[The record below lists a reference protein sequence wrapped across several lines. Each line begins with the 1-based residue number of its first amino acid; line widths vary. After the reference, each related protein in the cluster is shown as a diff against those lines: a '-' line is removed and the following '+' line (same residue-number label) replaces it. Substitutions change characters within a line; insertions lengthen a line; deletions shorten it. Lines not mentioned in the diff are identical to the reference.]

1 MDFLNKIKSF
11 LLDYKFNIILGCLFI
26 IIVLISNA
34 VVYFSLFHQLNSK
47 KYIEDVVPIQEK
59 IEDKAETEHIHY
71 LVDIKGAVKNP
82 GVYQISKGER
92 VIDVL
97 KKAGGLL
104 ENADT
109 SVNNLSKYVIDE
121 MVIVIY
127 TKEEVAK
134 FSEVKEL
141 ESQKL
146 EDCKNYNEAV
156 INNSCIEVETTTDTT
171 YDEIDK
177 KISLNTASLELLMT
191 LPGIGEAK
199 ARSIITYREKEGKFS
214 KIEDIMNISGI
225 GESIFEKIKDY
236 ITV

>member
-1 MDFLNKIKSF
+1 MDFLNRVKNF
-11 LLDYKFNIILGCLFI
+11 LVDYKVNIILGGLFI
-26 IIVLISNA
+26 IIVLISNG

-47 KYIEDVVPIQEK
+47 ESIEYTSPIQEK
-59 IEDKAETEHIHY
+59 IEDKTEIEKIRY

-109 SVNNLSKYVIDE
+109 SVNNLSKYVMDE

-134 FSEVKEL
+134 FSEIKEL

-146 EDCKNYNEAV
+146 EECKNYNEAV
-156 INNSCIEVETTTDTT
+156 INNSCIEVENTTDTT

-214 KIEDIMNISGI
+214 KIEDIMDISGI